1 MVMTISVT
9 PPITPNFLKTG
20 NFTMSAPEGD
30 SLLNERDLI
39 AAQALSLCDTDQI
52 ADEITSRIRPHENLP
67 PTVLESFKTDMLLTE
82 LSYRAQKIAMILIE
96 SQNMITM
103 TELLFSGGDL
113 FPTNSQDLDG
123 YSMTSGSSDG

>member
-1 MVMTISVT
+1 MTISVT
-9 PPITPNFLKTG
+9 PPLTPNFLKTG
-20 NFTMSAPEGD
+20 NFTGNAPEGD

-52 ADEITSRIRPHENLP
+52 TDEIATRIRPHENP
-67 PTVLESFKTDMLLTE
+67 SPTALESFKTDMLLTE

-96 SQNMITM
+96 SQNMIAM
-103 TELLFSGGDL
+103 TELLFSGGNL

-123 YSMTSGSSDG
+123 YNMISGSSDG

>member
-1 MVMTISVT
+1 
-9 PPITPNFLKTG
+9 
-20 NFTMSAPEGD
+20 MSAPEGD

-96 SQNMITM
+96 SQNTITM

-113 FPTNSQDLDG
+113 FPTSSQDLDG